1 MKSQLNKFL
10 SYIDIETYS
19 IIKVEDLIREI
30 KVNIQIISIDT
41 DLLFTVLELNHTYK
55 KFNLIKDNIYYYKIR
70 PDHGNEAF
78 FRVKTNTGFF
88 KKSFLKNS
96 LLFRKS

>member
-1 MKSQLNKFL
+1 
-10 SYIDIETYS
+10 
-19 IIKVEDLIREI
+19 
-30 KVNIQIISIDT
+30 
-41 DLLFTVLELNHTYK
+41 LNHIYK